1 MVYYII
7 EIILLK
13 IQFDRFFRYIERK
26 NPDEFFKGYVRQLQN
41 IEMKFETKFET
52 KLKSKFKNKIEV

>member
-1 MVYYII
+1 MVYFII

-13 IQFDRFFRYIERK
+13 IHYQNTI
-26 NPDEFFKGYVRQLQN
+26 N
-41 IEMKFETKFET
+41 IEMKFET